1 MYLWG
6 EILSILR
13 NSWDFYTY
21 KNQSIRHLQISTVSY
36 HKPSEA
42 THQDGLKEQVNEHVN
57 EETTELMNDIFQP
70 DLYHF

>member
-13 NSWDFYTY
+13 NFWDFYTY
-21 KNQSIRHLQISTVSY
+21 KNQSICHLQISTVSY
-36 HKPSEA
+36 HKPPEA
-42 THQDGLKEQVNEHVN
+42 THQDGLKEHVNEHVN

-70 DLYHF
+70 ELYHF